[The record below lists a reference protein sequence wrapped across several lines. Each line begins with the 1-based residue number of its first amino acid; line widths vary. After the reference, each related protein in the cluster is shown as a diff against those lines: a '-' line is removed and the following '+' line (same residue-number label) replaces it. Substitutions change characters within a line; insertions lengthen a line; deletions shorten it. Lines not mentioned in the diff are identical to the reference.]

1 MPDPIGSRRLRRY
14 ADPVS
19 KPPTSVLIDTD
30 ILEELR
36 ADEPGKPDREL
47 LEDLA
52 LRKLGLRT
60 IRRLQERFD
69 LPEDEAIRVGVEAVH
84 QARREL

>member
-1 MPDPIGSRRLRRY
+1 VTSGTLIPM
-14 ADPVS
+14 S
-19 KPPTSVLIDTD
+19 KPPTAVLIDTD

-36 ADEPGKPDREL
+36 ADDPGKPDREL
-47 LEDLA
+47 IEDMA

-69 LPEDEAIRVGVEAVH
+69 LPEEEAIRVGVEAVH
-84 QARREL
+84 QARHER

>member
-1 MPDPIGSRRLRRY
+1 M
-14 ADPVS
+14 
-19 KPPTSVLIDTD
+19 IDTD

-36 ADEPGKPDREL
+36 ADEPGKSDREL

-60 IRRLQERFD
+60 RLGNRLLQQQS
-69 LPEDEAIRVGVEAVH
+69 PA
-84 QARREL
+84 

>member
-1 MPDPIGSRRLRRY
+1 M
-14 ADPVS
+14 S
-19 KPPTSVLIDTD
+19 KPPTAVMIDTD
-30 ILEELR
+30 LLEELR

-47 LEDLA
+47 IEDLA
-52 LRKLGLRT
+52 LRQVGLRT

-84 QARREL
+84 EARRDR

>member
-1 MPDPIGSRRLRRY
+1 
-14 ADPVS
+14 VS

-60 IRRLQERFD
+60 IRRLQERFN
-69 LPEDEAIRVGVEAVH
+69 LSEDEAIRVGVEAVH
-84 QARREL
+84 AARRES

>member
-1 MPDPIGSRRLRRY
+1 M
-14 ADPVS
+14 S
-19 KPPTSVLIDTD
+19 KPPTPVLIDTD

-36 ADEPGKPDREL
+36 ADEPGKEDREL
-47 LEDLA
+47 IEDMA

-60 IRRLQERFD
+60 IRRLQKRFN

-84 QARREL
+84 EARREA

>member
-1 MPDPIGSRRLRRY
+1 MRRLHRY
-14 ADPVS
+14 ADPVT
-19 KPPTSVLIDTD
+19 KPPTAVLIDTD

-60 IRRLQERFD
+60 IRRLQERFN

-84 QARREL
+84 QARRES

>member
-1 MPDPIGSRRLRRY
+1 M
-14 ADPVS
+14 S
-19 KPPTSVLIDTD
+19 KPPTPVLIDTD

-36 ADEPGKPDREL
+36 ADEPGKEDREL
-47 LEDLA
+47 IEDMA

-60 IRRLQERFD
+60 IRRLQQRFN

-84 QARREL
+84 EARRGR

>member
-1 MPDPIGSRRLRRY
+1 M
-14 ADPVS
+14 S
-19 KPPTSVLIDTD
+19 KPPTPVLIDTD

-36 ADEPGKPDREL
+36 ADEPGKDDREL
-47 LEDLA
+47 IEDMA

-60 IRRLQERFD
+60 IRRLQQRFN

-84 QARREL
+84 EARRER